1 MNANPWSPRFSGKRL
16 LKNELNLSES
26 VFKGLLE
33 KGYLIE
39 IPGIQKVL
47 FYHECQRCHTRKPS
61 HFGKIPMK
69 TIQSFSHQNSPTIKS
84 ITYCRNCIQMG
95 RVSTNEPLYEWK
107 GPVAKPRK
115 IKQPSVWRG

>member
-47 FYHECQRCHTRKPS
+47 FYHECQRCHT
-61 HFGKIPMK
+61 
-69 TIQSFSHQNSPTIKS
+69 QNHPISEKSP
-84 ITYCRNCIQMG
+84 
-95 RVSTNEPLYEWK
+95 
-107 GPVAKPRK
+107 
-115 IKQPSVWRG
+115 